1 MGASEDFAQAL
12 RLAPGAFVNIG
23 NGNSAPLHSPE
34 YDFNDDAIV
43 PGVEWFVEL
52 VRNRLPVTT
61 SQNENG

>member
-1 MGASEDFAQAL
+1 MGADHLDLHFAAL
-12 RLAPGAFVNIG
+12 QRVDQTQNLAHPICTVFQ
-23 NGNSAPLHSPE
+23 E